1 MTKEKQAPNNL
12 EAEIA
17 VLGGIMLDPN
27 AWADIQ
33 NLLTELSF
41 YKPAHQK
48 IFKAMEKLNYKN
60 EPIDL
65 VTLSNLL
72 KQNNQLEIIGGHDY
86 LSSLVENTHS
96 TSYLSQYA
104 NIVSEKSKLRQLIN
118 VCGDISHEAYTQNF
132 EEYPTFIDK
141 VESDIFSVTENKNH
155 TQQLVDS
162 SSVVKSSVA
171 MLEKLY
177 ANPGLISGVSSG
189 FEALD
194 SMTSGFHEN
203 ELIIVAARPS
213 MGKTAFGLNIALH
226 AALREEKK
234 VAFFSVEMSK
244 EAIMLRLLSNLAEIH
259 ASKMRTGKLSDQDWP
274 KLIDAATKISETSLF
289 LDDSSVLTPLDIR
302 AKVRRM
308 KKKQGLDLVI
318 VDYLQLMT
326 AGKKVESREREV
338 SEISRLLKAIA
349 KELGIPVIALA
360 QLNRG
365 VEGRSDRRPILSDL
379 RESGSIEQDADLIM
393 MLYRESYYEPDKIE
407 LKNKAEIIISKQRSG
422 PTGHV
427 NLSWFPEYGRFTNPL
442 VEAVPSPSTSA
453 PKQSNT
459 KFSKDGLV
467 KNWAPN

>member
-1 MTKEKQAPNNL
+1 MPIEKQAPNNL

-33 NLLTELSF
+33 QLLTEDSF

-72 KQNNQLEIIGGHDY
+72 TTNKQLELIGGHAY
-86 LSSLVENTHS
+86 LSKLIESTHS

-104 NIVSEKSKLRQLIN
+104 NIVSEKSKLRKLIN
-118 VCGDISHEAYTQNF
+118 VCGDISHEAYAQNF
-132 EEYPTFIDK
+132 EEYPAFIDK
-141 VESDIFSVTENKNH
+141 VETDIYAVTENKNH

-162 SSVVKSSVA
+162 GSVVKSSVTL
-171 MLEKLY
+171 LEKLY
-177 ANPGLISGVSSG
+177 ANPGLVSGVSSG

-194 SMTSGFHEN
+194 NMTSGFHEN

-234 VAFFSVEMSK
+234 VAFFSVEMAK

-259 ASKMRTGKLSDQDWP
+259 AAKMRTGKLSDSDWP
-274 KLIDAATKISETSLF
+274 KLIDAATKISKTSLF

-308 KKKQGLDLVI
+308 KKRQGLDLIV

-349 KELGIPVIALA
+349 KELEIPVIALA

-422 PTGHV
+422 PTGNI
-427 NLSWFPEYGRFTNPL
+427 NLSWFPEYGRFTNP
-442 VEAVPSPSTSA
+442 VIEAVPSPN
-453 PKQSNT
+453 KQNTSNT
-459 KFSKDGLV
+459 KFSRDTPV